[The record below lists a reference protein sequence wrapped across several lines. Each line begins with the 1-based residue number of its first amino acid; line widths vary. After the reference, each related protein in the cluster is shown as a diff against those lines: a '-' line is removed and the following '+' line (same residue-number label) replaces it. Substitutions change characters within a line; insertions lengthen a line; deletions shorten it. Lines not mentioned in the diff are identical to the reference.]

1 MGQWDSGAVYGITE
15 TISHHLPKDDVS
27 WYGLFMEHD
36 ASQILELARSQIVRP
51 RDLRGM
57 NYPRQIL
64 SDLVQRGEL
73 VKTARGLYIAADFD
87 LSEHHSLAEVAKRW
101 PQAVICL
108 LSALQFHE
116 LSLELPA
123 EVWMAV
129 PRGLSP
135 RSKDLRP
142 RVVQVSGETFSA
154 GIETHLIEGVPVK
167 IYSAART
174 VADCFKFRSQVGN
187 AVAYEALKN
196 AWASRKATADDIVA
210 HAKLCRVYHIMSPYL
225 ETLS

>member
-1 MGQWDSGAVYGITE
+1 MKHDST
-15 TISHHLPKDDVS
+15 P
-27 WYGLFMEHD
+27 
-36 ASQILELARSQIVRP
+36 ILELARSRIVRP
-51 RDLRGM
+51 RDLRAL
-57 NYPRQIL
+57 NFPRQAL
-64 SDLVQRGEL
+64 SSLMRSGEL
-73 VKTARGLYIAADFD
+73 VRTARGLYVAADFD
-87 LSEHHSLAEVAKRW
+87 LSEHHPLAEVAKRW

-116 LSLELPA
+116 LSLELPS

-142 RVVQVSGETFSA
+142 RVVQISDNFFSS
-154 GIETHLIEGVPVK
+154 GIEIHTIEGVPVK

-187 AVAYEALKN
+187 AV
-196 AWASRKATADDIVA
+196 
-210 HAKLCRVYHIMSPYL
+210 
-225 ETLS
+225 